1 MATLRCF
8 HCNLSTESHLTP
20 FLPLPIAHCHTVH
33 TSKTMK
39 LTVSSISFTTACAVF
54 IEAHSNAV
62 MASVVNAAYENEVE
76 QATDKHSKTRSLG
89 EECSFASSGLRS
101 NDADIGILDCAE
113 NFVCAEDERSSLGGR
128 CVSADMQHRKLE
140 TCTKC
145 TGNAACVGLSTDFI
159 NNKIADDACCG
170 QDACQ
175 NIDEGKT
182 LHLTTSSDTLHI
194 LI

>member
-1 MATLRCF
+1 
-8 HCNLSTESHLTP
+8 
-20 FLPLPIAHCHTVH
+20 
-33 TSKTMK
+33 
-39 LTVSSISFTTACAVF
+39 
-54 IEAHSNAV
+54 

-113 NFVCAEDERSSLGGR
+113 NFVCDEDERSSLGGR
-128 CVSADMQHRKLE
+128 CVSTDTMQHRKLN

-145 TGNAACVGLSTDFI
+145 SGLDACTGLSQDFI
-159 NNKIADDACCG
+159 NNKIGDGACCG
-170 QDACQ
+170 DFSCKS
-175 NIDEGKT
+175 IDEGKT
-182 LHLTTSSDTLHI
+182 LYLTTSSDTPRI